1 MRLLSFKK
9 SKIVSIGTELEF
21 QIIDCS
27 SLSLV
32 ARSKELMRALKDM
45 RYRDQIKPEI
55 TQSMIE
61 INSSIHQSA
70 KEMYDELL
78 ELQKILVETAASIDI
93 AFCGGGTHPFQQW
106 TMQKIFP
113 SKRFKKNLTNTVISA
128 SALLF
133 LDNIFISAAQ
143 QETMLFI

>member
-32 ARSKELMRALKDM
+32 SRSKELMRALKDM

-106 TMQKIFP
+106 TMQIFHRND
-113 SKRFKKNLTNTVISA
+113 SKRNLTNTVISA
-128 SALLF
+128 SVLLF